1 MLRMDQVYVIRH
13 KVLVEH
19 DSISS
24 VARELGISRNTVS
37 KYLQTSE
44 PVRKPGTASRPRPVT
59 DIIAPRID
67 EILSE
72 WAGRV
77 TPKQRITGTR
87 IHRQLLK
94 DGYQTGITVVR
105 DYLREK
111 HRRAAEVFIPLVHHP
126 GEEGQFD
133 FFDVDV
139 EEDGVFRKAWKLV
152 LRLPYSGRDFVGLY
166 DSCDQLSFLDGH
178 VRAAARFNGLPR
190 RIIYDNLSAAVKR
203 RVGLLPELTDRFKA
217 LISHYLF
224 EPCFARP
231 GEGHDKGSVEAR
243 GKGLRLQHLT
253 PVPRGKSLP
262 EMSSKLL
269 SEVEIS
275 WRQRVQKD
283 GRRCRDLWEKEQAKL
298 LPLPERPFEARKTL
312 LVPVSSKSTVQIGAA
327 TYSVPS
333 GWARLEATAY
343 VGVEDIR
350 LVCRG
355 ETEVVPKQRQG
366 GKRISYRHYLPELA
380 RKPQAVRQVA
390 PELVEELGEPY
401 GRLWSLL
408 VGRYGSKEASRVLSR
423 VLGAVVDHGSE
434 TVAEAL
440 EAAMDAGRCDLL
452 AMAGKIRQAETMV
465 EVPAALRSYEIEAG
479 SPADYDVLLQGGVQ

>member
-1 MLRMDQVYVIRH
+1 MLPMDKVYVIRH

-19 DSISS
+19 RSVSS
-24 VARELGISRNTVS
+24 VAQELGVSRNTVS

-44 PVRKPGTASRPRPVT
+44 PIRKSGAAPRPRPVT
-59 DIIAPRID
+59 DKIAPRID

-77 TPKQRITGTR
+77 TPKQRVTGSR

-94 DGYQTGITVVR
+94 ENYQVGITVVR

-111 HRRAAEVFIPLVHHP
+111 RRRAAEVFIPLVHHP

-133 FFDVDV
+133 FFEVDV

-166 DSCDQLSFLDGH
+166 DRCDQLSFLDGH
-178 VRAAARFNGLPR
+178 VRAAARFNGLPQR
-190 RIIYDNLSAAVKR
+190 VVYDNLSPAVRR
-203 RVGLLPELTDRFKA
+203 RVGLAPELTGRFQA
-217 LISHYLF
+217 LVSHYLF
-224 EPCFARP
+224 EPCFTRV

-253 PVPRGKSLP
+253 PVPRGQSLA
-262 EMSSKLL
+262 EMSSALL
-269 SEVEIS
+269 SEVEAA
-275 WRQRVQKD
+275 WRERVQRD
-283 GRRCRDLWEKEQAKL
+283 GRRCWDLWQEEQAQL
-298 LPLPERPFEARKTL
+298 LPLPEKPFEARKTVL
-312 LVPVSSKSTVQIGAA
+312 ASVSSKSTVQIEGA

-343 VGVEDIR
+343 VGVADIR

-355 ETEVVPKQRQG
+355 ETEVVHRQRHG
-366 GKRISYRHYLPELA
+366 GKRIRYRHYLRELA

-390 PELVEELGEPY
+390 PELVAELGEPY

-408 VGRYGSKEASRVLSR
+408 VGSYGSREAARVLSR
-423 VLGAVVDHGSE
+423 VLGVVVDHGSE

-440 EAAMDAGRCDLL
+440 ETAIEAGRCDLL
-452 AMAGKIRQAETMV
+452 AMAGRLQQARAVV

-479 SPADYDVLLQGGVQ
+479 SPADYDVLLRGGVR

>member
-1 MLRMDQVYVIRH
+1 MLRMDKVYVIRH
-13 KVLVEH
+13 KVLVERR
-19 DSISS
+19 SIRS
-24 VARELGISRNTVS
+24 VALELDVSRNTVS

-44 PVRKPGTASRPRPVT
+44 PVPKPAAPRPRPVT
-59 DIIAPRID
+59 DKIVPRIE

-72 WAGRV
+72 WAGRL

-87 IHRQLLK
+87 IHRQLLE

-111 HRRAAEVFIPLVHHP
+111 HRRAAEVFIPLSHHA

-133 FFDVDV
+133 YFDVTV
-139 EEDGVFRKAWKLV
+139 EEGGDFRRVWKLV
-152 LRLPYSGRDFVGLY
+152 LHLPYSERDFTWLY

-178 VRAAARFNGLPR
+178 VRAAAHFHGLPQ
-190 RIIYDNLSAAVKR
+190 RIVYDNLSAAVKR

-217 LISHYLF
+217 LVSHYLF

-253 PVPRGKSLP
+253 PIPRGNNLA
-262 EMSSKLL
+262 
-269 SEVEIS
+269 EIS
-275 WRQRVQKD
+275 TTLLNEVDVAWRQRVLRD
-283 GRRCRDLWEKEQAKL
+283 GRRCWDLWQEEQAKL
-298 LPLPERPFEARKTL
+298 LPLPERPFEARKIV

-327 TYSVPS
+327 IYSVPS
-333 GWARLEATAY
+333 NWARLEATAY

-355 ETEVVPKQRQG
+355 ETEVVPRQRRG

-390 PELVEELGEPY
+390 PELVAELGEPY

-408 VGRYGSKEASRVLSR
+408 VGRYGAREAARVLSR
-423 VLGAVVDHGSE
+423 VLGTVVDHGSQ

-440 EAAMDAGRCDLL
+440 EAALDAGRCDLL
-452 AMAGKIRQAETMV
+452 ALSRRIQHDSPVV
-465 EVPAALRSYEIEAG
+465 EVPAALQSYEIETV
-479 SPADYDVLLQGGVQ
+479 SPADYDVLLRGGMR

>member
-1 MLRMDQVYVIRH
+1 MLRMEKVYVIRH
-13 KVLVEH
+13 KVLVERR
-19 DSISS
+19 SGRS
-24 VARELGISRNTVS
+24 VARELGVSRNTIS

-44 PVRKPGTASRPRPVT
+44 PVRKPGAAPRPRPVT
-59 DIIAPRID
+59 DKIAPRID

-77 TPKQRITGTR
+77 TPKQRITGSL

-94 DGYQTGITVVR
+94 DNYQVGITVVR
-105 DYLREK
+105 DYIREK
-111 HRRAAEVFIPLVHHP
+111 RRRAAEVFIPLVHHP
-126 GEEGQFD
+126 SEEGQFD

-152 LRLPYSGRDFVGLY
+152 LRLPYSGRDFVRLY

-178 VRAAARFNGLPR
+178 VRAAAHFNGLPQ
-190 RIIYDNLSAAVKR
+190 RIVYDNLSAAVKR
-203 RVGLLPELTDRFKA
+203 RVGILPELTDRFKA
-217 LISHYLF
+217 LVSHYLF

-253 PVPRGKSLP
+253 PVPRGKSLA
-262 EMSSKLL
+262 EMSAGRLN
-269 SEVEIS
+269 EVEAA
-275 WRQRVQKD
+275 WRKRIQRD
-283 GRRCRDLWEKEQAKL
+283 GRRCCDLWQEEQERL

-327 TYSVPS
+327 TYSVSS

-355 ETEVVPKQRQG
+355 ETEVVPRQRRG
-366 GKRISYRHYLPELA
+366 GKRISYLHYLPELA

-390 PELVEELGEPY
+390 PELVAELGEPY

-408 VGRYGSKEASRVLSR
+408 VGRYGAREAARVLSR
-423 VLGAVVDHGSE
+423 VLGAVVDHGSP

-440 EAAMDAGRCDLL
+440 EAALDAGRCDLL
-452 AMAGKIRQAETMV
+452 AMAGRLQQASAVV

-479 SPADYDVLLQGGVQ
+479 SPADYDVLLRGGVR

>member
-1 MLRMDQVYVIRH
+1 MLRMDKVYVIRH
-13 KVLVEH
+13 KVLVERR
-19 DSISS
+19 SIRS
-24 VARELGISRNTVS
+24 VARELDVSRNTVS
-37 KYLQTSE
+37 KYLQISE
-44 PVRKPGTASRPRPVT
+44 PVHKPAAPRSRPVT
-59 DIIAPRID
+59 DKIAPRID

-72 WAGRV
+72 WAGRL

-111 HRRAAEVFIPLVHHP
+111 RRRAAEVFIPLVHHA

-133 FFDVDV
+133 YFDITV
-139 EEDGVFRKAWKLV
+139 EEGGDFRRIWKLV
-152 LRLPYSGRDFVGLY
+152 LHLPYSERDFTWFY

-178 VRAAARFNGLPR
+178 VKAAAHFHGLPR

-203 RVGLLPELTDRFKA
+203 RVGLLPELTGRFKA
-217 LISHYLF
+217 LVSHYLF

-253 PVPRGKSLP
+253 PVPRGNSLA
-262 EMSSKLL
+262 EMSTALL
-269 SEVEIS
+269 NEVDTA
-275 WRQRVQKD
+275 WRQRVRRD
-283 GRRCRDLWEKEQAKL
+283 GRRCRDLWQEEQAKL
-298 LPLPERPFEARKTL
+298 LPLPERPFEARKTV

-327 TYSVPS
+327 IYSVPS

-355 ETEVVPKQRQG
+355 ETEVVPRQRRG

-390 PELVEELGEPY
+390 PELVAELGEPY
-401 GRLWSLL
+401 GRLWALL
-408 VGRYGSKEASRVLSR
+408 VGRYGAREAARVLSR
-423 VLGAVVDHGSE
+423 VLGAVVDHGSQ

-440 EAAMDAGRCDLL
+440 EAAMELGRCDLL
-452 AMAGKIRQAETMV
+452 AMAGRLQQTSASV
-465 EVPAALRSYEIEAG
+465 EVPAALQSYEIEAG
-479 SPADYDVLLQGGVQ
+479 SPADYDVLLRGGLR

>member
-1 MLRMDQVYVIRH
+1 MLPMDKVYVIRH

-19 DSISS
+19 RSISS
-24 VARELGISRNTVS
+24 VARELEVSRNTVS
-37 KYLQTSE
+37 KYLVASE
-44 PVRKPGTASRPRPVT
+44 PIRKPGFAARPRPVT
-59 DIIAPRID
+59 DKVAPRID
-67 EILSE
+67 EILSD

-77 TPKQRITGTR
+77 TPKQRVTGSL

-94 DGYQTGITVVR
+94 ENYQVGITVVR

-111 HRRAAEVFIPLVHHP
+111 RRRAAEVFIPLIHRP

-152 LRLPYSGRDFVGLY
+152 LRLPYCGRDFIGLY

-178 VRAAARFNGLPR
+178 VRAAARFNGLPH
-190 RIIYDNLSAAVKR
+190 RIVYDNLSPAVKR
-203 RVGLLPELTDRFKA
+203 RVGLAPELTQRFKV
-217 LISHYLF
+217 LVSHYLF
-224 EPCFARP
+224 EPCFTRI

-253 PVPRGKSLP
+253 PIPRGKSLT
-262 EMSSKLL
+262 EMSAALL
-269 SEVEIS
+269 SQVEAA
-275 WRQRVQKD
+275 WRERVQRD
-283 GRRCRDLWEKEQAKL
+283 GRRCWDLWQEEQAKL
-298 LPLPERPFEARKTL
+298 LPLPERPFEARKAL
-312 LVPVSSKSTVQIGAA
+312 LVPVSNKSTVQIEGA

-343 VGVEDIR
+343 VGVDDIR

-355 ETEVVPKQRQG
+355 EMEVVSRQRRG
-366 GKRISYRHYLPELA
+366 GKHIRYRHYLPELA

-408 VGRYGSKEASRVLSR
+408 VGSYGSREAARVLAR
-423 VLGAVVDHGSE
+423 VLGAIVDHGSE

-440 EAAMDAGRCDLL
+440 EAAMGAGRCDLL
-452 AMAGKIRQAETMV
+452 AMAGRLQRTNTVV
-465 EVPAALRSYEIEAG
+465 EVPAALRSYDIEAG
-479 SPADYDVLLQGGVQ
+479 SPADYDFLLQGGVR

>member
-1 MLRMDQVYVIRH
+1 MLRMDKVYVIRH
-13 KVLVEH
+13 KALVERQ
-19 DSISS
+19 SGRS
-24 VARELGISRNTVS
+24 VARELGVSRNTVS

-44 PVRKPGTASRPRPVT
+44 PTRKPGVPRPRPVR
-59 DIIAPRID
+59 DKIVPRID

-77 TPKQRITGTR
+77 TPKQRITGSR
-87 IHRQLLK
+87 IHRQLIEE
-94 DGYQTGITVVR
+94 GYQTGITVVR
-105 DYLREK
+105 DYLCEK
-111 HRRAAEVFIPLVHHP
+111 RRRAAEVFIPLVHHP

-133 FFDVDV
+133 FFDVTV
-139 EEDGVFRKAWKLV
+139 EEDGVFHKAWKLV
-152 LRLPYSGRDFVGLY
+152 LRLPYSGRDFVRLY

-178 VRAAARFNGLPR
+178 VRAAAHFNGLPQ
-190 RIIYDNLSAAVKR
+190 RIVYDNLSAAVKR
-203 RVGLLPELTDRFKA
+203 RVGLLPELTERFKA
-217 LISHYLF
+217 LVSHYLF

-253 PVPRGKSLP
+253 PVPRGKSLA
-262 EMSSKLL
+262 EMSSVLL
-269 SEVEIS
+269 GEVEAA
-275 WRQRVQKD
+275 WRERVQRD
-283 GRRCRDLWEKEQAKL
+283 GHRCWDLWQEERSKL

-312 LVPVSSKSTVQIGAA
+312 LVSISSKSIVQIGAA
-327 TYSVPS
+327 TYSVSS

-355 ETEVVPKQRQG
+355 ETEVMPRQRRG

-390 PELVEELGEPY
+390 PELVAELGEPY

-408 VGRYGSKEASRVLSR
+408 VGRYGAREAARVLSR

-434 TVAEAL
+434 TVGEAL
-440 EAAMDAGRCDLL
+440 EAALEVGRYDLL
-452 AMAGKIRQAETMV
+452 AMAGRLQKADTVV
-465 EVPAALRSYEIEAG
+465 EVPTALQSYEIEAG
-479 SPADYDVLLQGGVQ
+479 SPADYDILLRGGVR

>member
-1 MLRMDQVYVIRH
+1 MLRMDKVYVIRH
-13 KVLVEH
+13 KVLVEQ

-44 PVRKPGTASRPRPVT
+44 PVHKPEAAHRPRPVT
-59 DIIAPRID
+59 DKIAPRID

-94 DGYQTGITVVR
+94 ENCQVGITVVR

-111 HRRAAEVFIPLVHHP
+111 RRRAAEVFIPLVHHP

-178 VRAAARFNGLPR
+178 VRAAAHFTGLPR
-190 RIIYDNLSAAVKR
+190 RIIYDNLSSAVKR
-203 RVGLLPELTDRFKA
+203 RVGLLPELTNRFQA
-217 LISHYLF
+217 LVSHYLF

-243 GKGLRLQHLT
+243 GKGLKLQHLT
-253 PVPRGKSLP
+253 PVPRGKSLA
-262 EMSSKLL
+262 EMSPVLL
-269 SEVEIS
+269 SEIEAA
-275 WRQRVQKD
+275 WRQRVRQD
-283 GRRCRDLWEKEQAKL
+283 GRRCWDLWQEEQAKL

-355 ETEVVPKQRQG
+355 ETEVVPRQRRG
-366 GKRISYRHYLPELA
+366 GKRIRYRHYLPELA
-380 RKPQAVRQVA
+380 KKPQAVRQVA

-408 VGRYGSKEASRVLSR
+408 VGRYGSREASRVLSR

-440 EAAMDAGRCDLL
+440 EAAMEAGRCDLL
-452 AMAGKIRQAETMV
+452 AMAGRLQKASTVV
-465 EVPAALRSYEIEAG
+465 EVPAALQSYEIEAG
-479 SPADYDVLLQGGVQ
+479 SPADYDVLLRGGVR

>member
-1 MLRMDQVYVIRH
+1 MLRMDKVYVIRH

-19 DSISS
+19 MSGRS

-37 KYLQTSE
+37 KYLEISE
-44 PVRKPGTASRPRPVT
+44 PVRKPGATSRPRPVT
-59 DIIAPRID
+59 DKVAPRID
-67 EILSE
+67 AILIE

-77 TPKQRITGTR
+77 TPKQRITASR

-94 DGYQTGITVVR
+94 ENCQCGITVVR

-111 HRRAAEVFIPLVHHP
+111 RRRVAEVFIPLVHRP

-152 LRLPYSGRDFVGLY
+152 LRLPYSGRDFVNLY

-178 VRAAARFNGLPR
+178 VRAAAHFNGLPE
-190 RIIYDNLSAAVKR
+190 RIVYDNLSAAVKR
-203 RVGLLPELTDRFKA
+203 RVGLLPQLTERFKA
-217 LISHYLF
+217 LVSHYLF
-224 EPCFARP
+224 EPCFTRP

-243 GKGLRLQHLT
+243 GKGLKLQHLT
-253 PVPRGKSLP
+253 PVPRGKSLA
-262 EMSSKLL
+262 EMSSALL
-269 SEVEIS
+269 NEIEAD
-275 WRQRVQKD
+275 WRERVQRD
-283 GRRCRDLWEKEQAKL
+283 GRRCWDLWQEEQAKL
-298 LPLPERPFEARKTL
+298 LPLPETPFEARKTL
-312 LVPVSSKSTVQIGAA
+312 LVSVSSKSTVQIEGA
-327 TYSVPS
+327 TYSVSS
-333 GWARLEATAY
+333 GWARLAATAY
-343 VGVEDIR
+343 MGVEDIR

-355 ETEVVPKQRQG
+355 ETEVVPRQRRG

-390 PELVEELGEPY
+390 PELVAELGEPY

-408 VGRYGSKEASRVLSR
+408 VGCYGSKEAARVLSR

-440 EAAMDAGRCDLL
+440 DAALKAGRCDLL
-452 AMAGKIRQAETMV
+452 ALAGRLQQANTMV

-479 SPADYDVLLQGGVQ
+479 SPADYDVLLQGGVR

>member
-1 MLRMDQVYVIRH
+1 MDKVYVIRH
-13 KVLVEH
+13 KVLVEGR
-19 DSISS
+19 SGRS
-24 VARELGISRNTVS
+24 VARELGVSRNTVA

-44 PVRKPGTASRPRPVT
+44 PVRKPEAAPRRRPVT
-59 DIIAPRID
+59 DKIAPRID

-77 TPKQRITGTR
+77 TPKQRITGSR

-94 DGYQTGITVVR
+94 EDFHCGITVVR

-111 HRRAAEVFIPLVHHP
+111 RRRAAEVFIPLVHHP

-152 LRLPYSGRDFVGLY
+152 LRLPYSGRDFVWLY
-166 DSCDQLSFLDGH
+166 DSCDHISFLDGH
-178 VRAAARFNGLPR
+178 VRAAAHFNGLPR

-217 LISHYLF
+217 LVSHYLF
-224 EPCFARP
+224 EPCFTRP

-243 GKGLRLQHLT
+243 GKGLKLQHLT
-253 PVPRGKSLP
+253 PVPRGKSLA
-262 EMSSKLL
+262 EMSSALL
-269 SEVEIS
+269 GEVEAA
-275 WRQRVQKD
+275 WRQRVRQD
-283 GRRCRDLWEKEQAKL
+283 GRRCWDLWQEEKVKL

-312 LVPVSSKSTVQIGAA
+312 LVPISSKSTVQIEGA

-355 ETEVVPKQRQG
+355 ETEMLPRQRRG
-366 GKRISYRHYLPELA
+366 GKRIRYRHYLPELA

-390 PELVEELGEPY
+390 PELVAEMGEPY

-408 VGRYGSKEASRVLSR
+408 VGRYGAREASRVLSR

-440 EAAMDAGRCDLL
+440 QAALDAGRCDLL
-452 AMAGKIRQAETMV
+452 AMAGRLQRASAVV
-465 EVPAALRSYEIEAG
+465 EVPAALQSYEIEAG
-479 SPADYDVLLQGGVQ
+479 SPADYDVLLRGGVR